1 MLHERSFA
9 CFSYICDLAENLVTK
24 KDIDEEEREFK
35 ARSKPQHICIT
46 NATSPVAYHMIN
58 AIARGDCLG
67 PDVEVSASECNSP
80 WTILFNRSCIT
91 CATRKIKTVFD
102 TYLFIID
109 RPSPLRH
116 RR

>member
-9 CFSYICDLAENLVTK
+9 CFSYICDLAENLATK

-80 WTILFNRSCIT
+80 WTFLFNRSCISHYNMG
-91 CATRKIKTVFD
+91 KIEMLNCFVRCMCHQKDKNCF
-102 TYLFIID
+102 
-109 RPSPLRH
+109 
-116 RR
+116 